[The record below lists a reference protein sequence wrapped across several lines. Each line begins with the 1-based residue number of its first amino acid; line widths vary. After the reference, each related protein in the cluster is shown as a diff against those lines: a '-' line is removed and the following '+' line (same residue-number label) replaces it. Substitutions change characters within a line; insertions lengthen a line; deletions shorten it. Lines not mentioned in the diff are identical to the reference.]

1 MGLAER
7 VYRASKYK
15 GGYLRHMPSCDWIY
29 LSTFATLKDF
39 ASIKVALSV
48 TVVFYSNLQKWFVV
62 KLLLIGIVG
71 IERAWV
77 SSSQSCGL

>member
-15 GGYLRHMPSCDWIY
+15 GGYLRHLPSCDWIY

-39 ASIKVALSV
+39 ASIKALKEHRFPVPKAVDCNRHCVITSLV
-48 TVVFYSNLQKWFVV
+48 Q
-62 KLLLIGIVG
+62 G
-71 IERAWV
+71 
-77 SSSQSCGL
+77 

>member
-15 GGYLRHMPSCDWIY
+15 GGYLRHLPSCDWIY

-39 ASIKVALSV
+39 ASIRLP
-48 TVVFYSNLQKWFVV
+48 F
-62 KLLLIGIVG
+62 LLLLSFIQIYKSGS
-71 IERAWV
+71 W
-77 SSSQSCGL
+77 